1 MCVQSGG
8 AAFLLGLP
16 ALSSLGYE
24 AFHRVQSSAVVLA
37 LEKGSRQSPDQHLCP
52 PVCELRRTLNELWR
66 CAVCVRAE
74 EVLEQADYLY
84 SCAETEKLYQL
95 LLQYKDR

>member
-1 MCVQSGG
+1 M
-8 AAFLLGLP
+8 L
-16 ALSSLGYE
+16 Y
-24 AFHRVQSSAVVLA
+24 A
-37 LEKGSRQSPDQHLCP
+37 LEKGTCENWQVEKQHGCSFSGNWCGIPKSYSNSKSLEFFFALGLLVQPAEWKLGELC
-52 PVCELRRTLNELWR
+52 V
-66 CAVCVRAE
+66 AFCVRAE